1 MKGMYQQLSSGERF
15 TIERLFKQ
23 GYSKA
28 HIAKVLDR
36 HKSTI
41 SREINRNWAGKKFH
55 YNSSIAHNKAQDRL
69 VNAHKRIR
77 LKSPFLRKQV
87 SELIQAGLSP
97 QRISGRL
104 KLENNGSSVI
114 SHTAIYNW
122 IHSQALHLE
131 PSLLRSDIR
140 RYHRHSPLASKSHI
154 PHRVPISQRP
164 LGRLPGQW
172 ESDLIVSKASAPALQ
187 TCVERFSRFLT
198 ITKLPNKTATAN
210 RLALIKTLSPFKCTS
225 ITYDNGIENTQHLLV
240 NQALHSQSFFCEPY
254 HSWEKGSI
262 ENRNG
267 IIRQYLPKSTDFN
280 PISQNLL
287 SKIQDSIN
295 HTPLKC
301 LGYLSPA
308 EVQFNKKLSIID
320 LRDFLFH
327 PKSLHPIH

>member
-131 PSLLRSDIR
+131 PSLLRS
-140 RYHRHSPLASKSHI
+140 HI

-187 TCVERFSRFLT
+187 TCVERFSMFLT